1 MKDLKDDR
9 KLCYSQERR
18 RMLGAMGALA
28 GIAGAG
34 WLGIRPAQAATD
46 WPNKPIRIVVPYA
59 AGQGADV
66 LTRLVADNL
75 SQSLGQP
82 IVVENRAGAGGNIGT
97 AAVARSTGDGYTF
110 LLGTNAT
117 HAANEFLYPDP
128 GFKPEDFAAVAMI
141 GLLPMVICTT
151 APDLPE
157 NGIAAL
163 IEKARKEPDTLNVGL
178 PSTTAQVVFS
188 EFVRSANAPL
198 FAVRYKASAQSMTD
212 VMGGQ
217 IPLVIDT
224 VTAAR
229 PHIQSGRL
237 KALGITSLRASD
249 MLPGIQPVSEQGVNS
264 FDVVAWDAFFAPRST
279 PPEIIERFSAA
290 LGQAMADPALQQ
302 RMRDI
307 GVEPLFMPPNE
318 LATFVKGE
326 REKWGG
332 IIREANI
339 SLG

>member
-1 MKDLKDDR
+1 MKFKKFGYND
-9 KLCYSQERR
+9 ERR
-18 RMLGAMGALA
+18 RVLGAMGALA
-28 GIAGAG
+28 GVAGAQ
-34 WLGIRPAQAATD
+34 WLGMGSALASSD
-46 WPNKPIRIVVPYA
+46 WPNKPLRIVVPYA

-75 SQSLGQP
+75 AQSLGQP

-97 AAVARSTGDGYTF
+97 ASVARSTGDGYTF
-110 LLGTNAT
+110 MMGTNAT

-128 GFKPEDFAAVAMI
+128 GFKPDDFAAVAMV

-151 APDLPE
+151 AADLPQ
-157 NGIAAL
+157 NGIQQL
-163 IEKARKEPDTLNVGL
+163 IEKARKHPDTLNVGL

-188 EFVRSANAPL
+188 EFVRSAKAPL
-198 FAVRYKASAQSMTD
+198 FPVRYKASGQSMTD

-229 PHIQSGRL
+229 PHIQAGKI

-249 MLPGIQPVSEQGVNS
+249 MLPGVKPVSEQGVEN
-264 FDVVAWDAFFAPRST
+264 FDVVAWDAFFAPKGT
-279 PPEIIERFSAA
+279 PAAVIERFSSA
-290 LGQAMADPALQQ
+290 LGKAMSDPALQQ
-302 RMRDI
+302 RLRDI
-307 GVEPLFMPPNE
+307 GVEPLFMPHQE
-318 LATFVKGE
+318 LATFVKSE
-326 REKWGG
+326 REKWGS

-339 SLG
+339 KLG

>member
-9 KLCYSQERR
+9 KSRHSHGRR
-18 RMLGAMGALA
+18 RMLGTMGALA
-28 GIAGAG
+28 GIAVAG
-34 WLGIRPAQAATD
+34 GLGIRPAHAATD

-66 LTRLVADNL
+66 LTRLVAENL
-75 SQSLGQP
+75 AQSLGQP

-97 AAVARSTGDGYTF
+97 AAVARASADGYTF

-128 GFKPEDFAAVAMI
+128 GFGPEDFDAVAMI
-141 GLLPMVICTT
+141 GLLPMVISTT
-151 APDLPE
+151 AADLPE
-157 NGIAAL
+157 NGIQVL
-163 IEKARKEPDTLNVGL
+163 IERARKEPDTLNVGL

-188 EFVRSANAPL
+188 EFVRSAQAPL
-198 FAVRYKASAQSMTD
+198 FPVRYKASAQSMTD

-224 VTAAR
+224 VTASR
-229 PHIQSGRL
+229 PHIESGRL

-249 MLPGIQPVSEQGVNS
+249 MLPGVKPVSEQGVAN
-264 FDVVAWDAFFAPRST
+264 FDVVAWDAFFAPRNT
-279 PPEIIERFSAA
+279 PPEAIERFSAA
-290 LGQAMADPALQQ
+290 LGKAMSDPALQQ
-302 RMRDI
+302 RLKDI
-307 GVEPLFMPPNE
+307 GVEPLFMPPQE
-318 LATFVKGE
+318 LARFVKAE
-326 REKWGG
+326 RQKWGD

-339 SLG
+339 KLG